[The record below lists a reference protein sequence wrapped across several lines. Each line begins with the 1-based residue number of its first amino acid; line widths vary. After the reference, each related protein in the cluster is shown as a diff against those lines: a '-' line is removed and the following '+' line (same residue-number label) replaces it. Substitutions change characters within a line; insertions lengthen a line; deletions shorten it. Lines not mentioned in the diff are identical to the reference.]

1 MNSIDRVVQRFDQS
15 LNLQERELMD
25 SLGTPAQVQAFLDET
40 CYPGGDENRSPLEVL
55 RQRKAHCLDGG
66 VFAAAAL
73 RRLGLPPVI
82 ADLQPDPGMDDDH
95 VLVIYRVDGLWGA
108 VAKSNYSGLRFR
120 EAVYRSLRELVMS
133 YFEDFFNVDGIR
145 TLRYHT
151 RPINLKKFD
160 RVDWMN
166 NSAGVDWL
174 EKYLKTAKLIPVI
187 DSVQAARLSLMDTR
201 SIEAGTLGLNPEG
214 TYKPKN

>member
-1 MNSIDRVVQRFDQS
+1 
-15 LNLQERELMD
+15 
-25 SLGTPAQVQAFLDET
+25 
-40 CYPGGDENRSPLEVL
+40 
-55 RQRKAHCLDGG
+55 
-66 VFAAAAL
+66 
-73 RRLGLPPVI
+73 
-82 ADLQPDPGMDDDH
+82 MDDDH